1 MKIIFANI
9 SLFLSILGIVILII
23 LLIYWKIKDINKTI
37 YLFDLHIRYFKLH
50 SNYIS
55 KIYKGKL
62 KMPDELL
69 DDYFSDEEL
78 EDLLFKERDVRII
91 KSGLTRNLKKQ
102 K

>member
-1 MKIIFANI
+1 
-9 SLFLSILGIVILII
+9 
-23 LLIYWKIKDINKTI
+23 
-37 YLFDLHIRYFKLH
+37 
-50 SNYIS
+50 
-55 KIYKGKL
+55 
-62 KMPDELL
+62 MPDELL